1 MSSVLYLLTN
11 FIFNTVFFLIYRL
24 FLHSALNK
32 KTELTVII
40 SSSLVLTL
48 CVYISE
54 EAVLHFSGLLTGIL
68 IKEVVFLITA
78 ILFCLLCFDDKVSA
92 RIYTP
97 VLVILLQTIF
107 KLLYCLMAIYI
118 VKTDLNNLFTNN
130 TEYRIIFSLV
140 TNSSFLLMIYIIN
153 KIKNGGS
160 FLLLFFPLIL
170 CMVFFIPFGTA
181 SNEHISDW
189 NMHYL
194 LIIILSVIIITAAI
208 IILSEKIIKN
218 NQLKTQNLI
227 IQNEQE
233 IYKKQIK
240 EASGYIEEIAK
251 IKHNMKNQI
260 FCISELISNG
270 NTDEAVRLCDD
281 IKTELNNSTYIFNTD
296 NIYLNSILN
305 VIYKKARENN
315 IDIKA
320 VIKTDLKYISGTDII
335 SLLGNLCDNAIEAL
349 CKENNNKELNISLF
363 EKGNN
368 YIISVKNHISSSVLT
383 DNKDLKTSKEN
394 PLFHGFG
401 LKTVNS
407 IVKKY
412 NGISDIS
419 EKDDM
424 FIVNIMINIPSTTK

>member
-1 MSSVLYLLTN
+1 MSSTLYLLVN
-11 FIFNTVFFLIYRL
+11 FIFNTVQFLIFGL

-40 SSSLVLTL
+40 SLSLLLTM

-54 EAVLHFSGLLTGIL
+54 EAVLYFSGLLTGIV
-68 IKEVVFLITA
+68 IKETVFLIA
-78 ILFCLLCFDDKVSA
+78 AVLFCWLCFDDKASA

-97 VLVILLQTIF
+97 VLVISLQTMF

-153 KIKNGGS
+153 KIKNGSS
-160 FLLLFFPLIL
+160 FFILVFQLIL
-170 CMVFFIPFGTA
+170 CMAFFIPFGTA

-194 LIIILSVIIITAAI
+194 LIIILSIIIITAAI

-227 IQNEQE
+227 IQNERE

-240 EASGYIEEIAK
+240 EASSYIEEIAK
-251 IKHNMKNQI
+251 IKHDMKNKV

-281 IKTELNNSTYIFNTD
+281 IKIELNNSTYIFNTD
-296 NIYLNSILN
+296 NIY
-305 VIYKKARENN
+305 
-315 IDIKA
+315 
-320 VIKTDLKYISGTDII
+320 YIRQ
-335 SLLGNLCDNAIEAL
+335 
-349 CKENNNKELNISLF
+349 
-363 EKGNN
+363 
-368 YIISVKNHISSSVLT
+368 
-383 DNKDLKTSKEN
+383 
-394 PLFHGFG
+394 
-401 LKTVNS
+401 
-407 IVKKY
+407 
-412 NGISDIS
+412 
-419 EKDDM
+419 
-424 FIVNIMINIPSTTK
+424 